1 VTTVLIVDDQP
12 IVRAGLAVVLDA
24 EPDLQVIGQAA
35 DGEEAVRMAAEL
47 RPDVV
52 CMDVRMPRMDG
63 ITATRQIVEA
73 HGGAV
78 RVLILTTFDIDEDT
92 FAALEAG
99 ASGFLLKGADERT
112 IAAAIHSVA
121 AGGGTLDQRI
131 TQKVLAEFGRRRAE
145 SAPPQ
150 VPQAAALEL
159 LTQRELDVLELIT
172 RGLSNA
178 EIAQTLF
185 VEVTTVKYHVQ
196 SILSKTGSRDRL
208 NAALWGLRHHVG
220 NAGG

>member
-24 EPDLQVIGQAA
+24 EADLQVVGQAA
-35 DGEEAVRMAAEL
+35 DGYDAVRMAAEL
-47 RPDVV
+47 LPDVV

-63 ITATRQIVEA
+63 IAATRQIVDA

-121 AGGGTLDQRI
+121 AGGGTLDQRV
-131 TQKVLAEFGRRRAE
+131 TQKVLAEFGRRRLDP
-145 SAPPQ
+145 APPA
-150 VPQAAALEL
+150 PPAAVLDL

-178 EIAQTLF
+178 EIAQALF

-220 NAGG
+220 NAAD

>member
-1 VTTVLIVDDQP
+1 MTTVLVVDDQP

-24 EPDLQVIGQAA
+24 EADLTVIGQAA
-35 DGEEAVRMAAEL
+35 DGEEAVRLAGEL
-47 RPDVV
+47 LPDVV

-63 ITATRQIVEA
+63 ITATRQIVAA

-78 RVLILTTFDIDEDT
+78 RVLILTTFDVDEDT

-112 IAAAIHSVA
+112 IAAAIRSVA

-131 TQKVLAEFGRRRAE
+131 TQKVLAEFGRRR
-145 SAPPQ
+145 SDPSPT
-150 VPQAAALEL
+150 QAALDL
-159 LTQRELDVLELIT
+159 LTQREVDVLELLT

-178 EIAQTLF
+178 EIAQALF

-220 NAGG
+220 GHAD

>member
-63 ITATRQIVEA
+63 ITATRQIVQA

-121 AGGGTLDQRI
+121 AGGGTLDQRV
-131 TQKVLAEFGRRRAE
+131 TQKVLAEFGRRRAD
-145 SAPPQ
+145 AA
-150 VPQAAALEL
+150 QAQASPSPALEL

-208 NAALWGLRHHVG
+208 NAALWGLRHHVADAKG
-220 NAGG
+220 

>member
-24 EPDLQVIGQAA
+24 EPELQVVGQAS
-35 DGEEAVRMAAEL
+35 DGEEAVRMTAEL

-63 ITATRQIVEA
+63 IAATRQIVDA
-73 HGGAV
+73 HEGAV

-99 ASGFLLKGADERT
+99 ASGFLLKGADEKT

-121 AGGGTLDQRI
+121 AGGGTLDQRV

-145 SAPPQ
+145 PAPP
-150 VPQAAALEL
+150 AAVLDL

-178 EIAQTLF
+178 EIAQALF

-220 NAGG
+220 NAAG

>member
-1 VTTVLIVDDQP
+1 
-12 IVRAGLAVVLDA
+12 
-24 EPDLQVIGQAA
+24 
-35 DGEEAVRMAAEL
+35 
-47 RPDVV
+47 
-52 CMDVRMPRMDG
+52 VRMPRMDG
-63 ITATRQIVEA
+63 IAATRQIVDA

-121 AGGGTLDQRI
+121 AGGGTLDQRV
-131 TQKVLAEFGRRRAE
+131 TQKVLAEFGRRRLDP
-145 SAPPQ
+145 APPA
-150 VPQAAALEL
+150 PPAAVLDL

-178 EIAQTLF
+178 EIAQALF

-220 NAGG
+220 NAAD